1 MRLILIALGRTLL
14 DVSVLEPEEEPAEEP
29 ETVATALGSG
39 VELFTGPTP
48 FGFRPT
54 PDPWPPSWE

>member
-1 MRLILIALGRTLL
+1 MRLTLTVGSIVVL
-14 DVSVLEPEEEPAEEP
+14 DLAVLEPTEEAAVDSVTGATLERATEPA
-29 ETVATALGSG
+29 
-39 VELFTGPTP
+39 P

>member
-1 MRLILIALGRTLL
+1 MRITLIVGGIVVVDLSLL
-14 DVSVLEPEEEPAEEP
+14 EREPADEP
-29 ETVATALGSG
+29 DNVGMGALSG

>member
-1 MRLILIALGRTLL
+1 MRLTLTIGSL
-14 DVSVLEPEEEPAEEP
+14 VLVDLAVLEPAADEEPAAGA
-29 ETVATALGSG
+29 TVSG